1 MERGIME
8 LVTIERFILERQ
20 QQGFPAATGDFT
32 QLLYDITFAAKI
44 ISRDVNKA
52 GLVEVLGKTG
62 KQNIQGEQVQKLD
75 EFANE
80 VIQRAMDHTG
90 RVCVMASEEVEDVI
104 LIPQKYECG
113 KYVLLFDPLDGSSNI
128 DANISIGSIFS
139 IHRKMS
145 DISRGTLKDCLQPG
159 YKQVGAAYVVY
170 GSSTMLV
177 YTTGNGVHGFT
188 LDPSVGEFLL
198 SHENIR
204 IPERGNI
211 YSVNEGNYTYWDEG
225 TKRYVNHLKSKD
237 NHLGKPYSLRYI
249 GSMVADLH
257 RTLLYGGIFMYP
269 LDYKNPEQPSG
280 KLRLLY
286 EASPMAFIFEQAGG
300 RASDGYRNIMEIQPT
315 RLHQRTPLFIGSKFE
330 VDLAEQFIQGK
341 QVDSVTG

>member
-1 MERGIME
+1 ME
-8 LVTIERFILERQ
+8 LITIERFILERQ
-20 QQGFPAATGDFT
+20 QQGFPEAKGDFT

-52 GLVEVLGKTG
+52 GLVEILGKTG
-62 KQNIQGEQVQKLD
+62 ETNIQGEQVQKLD

-80 VIQRAMDHTG
+80 VIQRSMDHTG

-104 LIPQKYECG
+104 LIPQKYKCG

-139 IHRKMS
+139 IHRKIS
-145 DISRGTLKDCLQPG
+145 DERRGTMEDCLQPG
-159 YKQVGAAYVVY
+159 YKQIGAAYVVY
-170 GSSTMLV
+170 GSSTMMV

-211 YSVNEGNYTYWDEG
+211 YSVNEGNYNYWDEG
-225 TKRYVNHLKSKD
+225 TKRFVDYLKSKN
-237 NHLGKPYSLRYI
+237 NHLGRPYSLRYI

-269 LDYKNPEQPSG
+269 LDYKNLEKPSG

-286 EASPMAFIFEQAGG
+286 EAAPMAYIFEQAGG
-300 RASDGYRNIMEIQPT
+300 RASDGFRNIMEIQPT
-315 RLHQRTPLFIGSKFE
+315 ELHQRTSFFIGSKFE
-330 VDLAEQFIQGK
+330 VDLAEEFIQGI
-341 QVDSVTG
+341 VR

>member
-1 MERGIME
+1 ME
-8 LVTIERFILERQ
+8 LITIEHFILERQ
-20 QQGFPAATGDFT
+20 RQGFPAATGDFT

-44 ISRDVNKA
+44 IAREVNKA
-52 GLVEVLGKTG
+52 GLVEILGKTG
-62 KQNIQGEQVQKLD
+62 KKNIQGEQVQKLD
-75 EFANE
+75 EFAND

-104 LIPQKYECG
+104 LIPKNYKCG

-139 IHRKMS
+139 IYRKIS
-145 DISRGTLKDCLQPG
+145 DKRRGTLDDCLQPG
-159 YKQVGAAYVVY
+159 YKQVGAVYVVY
-170 GSSTMLV
+170 GSSTMMV

-198 SHENIR
+198 SHENIK

-211 YSVNEGNYTYWDEG
+211 YSVNEGNYEYWDKG
-225 TKRYVNHLKSKD
+225 MKRYVDYLKSKNND
-237 NHLGKPYSLRYI
+237 LGKPYSLRYI

-257 RTLLYGGIFMYP
+257 RTLLYGGIFIYP
-269 LDYKNPEQPSG
+269 LDYKNPKKPSG

-286 EASPMAFIFEQAGG
+286 EAAPMAFIFEQAGG
-300 RASDGYRNIMEIQPT
+300 RASDGFRKILEIQPSK
-315 RLHQRTPLFIGSKFE
+315 LHQRTPLFIGSKFE
-330 VDLAEQFIQGK
+330 MDLAEEFIQGNRGK
-341 QVDSVTG
+341 PVFG

>member
-1 MERGIME
+1 ME
-8 LVTIERFILERQ
+8 LITIERFILERQ

-52 GLVEVLGKTG
+52 GLVEILGKTG
-62 KQNIQGEQVQKLD
+62 KENVQGEPVQKLD

-80 VIQRAMDHTG
+80 VIRKAMDHTG

-128 DANISIGSIFS
+128 DANVSVGSIFS

-145 DISRGTLKDCLQPG
+145 GDRRGNKEDCLQPG
-159 YKQVGAAYVVY
+159 YRQVGAAYVVY

-204 IPERGNI
+204 IPDSGNI
-211 YSVNEGNYTYWDEG
+211 YSVNEGNYNYWDDG
-225 TKRYVNHLKSKD
+225 TKRYVDYLKSKD
-237 NHLGKPYSLRYI
+237 NHSGKPYSLRYI

-269 LDYKNPEQPSG
+269 LDYKNPEKPSG

-286 EASPMAFIFEQAGG
+286 EATPMAFIFEQAGG
-300 RASDGYRNIMEIQPT
+300 RASDGYRNINEIQPT
-315 RLHQRTPLFIGSKFE
+315 ELHQRTPLFIGSKFD
-330 VDLAEQFIQGK
+330 VDMVEEFIAEK
-341 QVDSVTG
+341 KRK

>member
-1 MERGIME
+1 ME

-20 QQGFPAATGDFT
+20 QQVFPAATGDFT

-52 GLVEVLGKTG
+52 GLVEILGKTG
-62 KQNIQGEQVQKLD
+62 KENVQGEHVQKLD

-80 VIQRAMDHTG
+80 VIQTAMDHTG

-145 DISRGTLKDCLQPG
+145 DDRRGTKEDCLQPG
-159 YKQVGAAYVVY
+159 YKQVGAAYVIY

-204 IPERGNI
+204 IPEHGNI
-211 YSVNEGNYTYWDEG
+211 YSVNEGNYNYWDEG
-225 TKRYVNHLKSKD
+225 TKRYVDYLKGKD
-237 NHLGKPYSLRYI
+237 NHSGKPYSLRYI

-269 LDYKNPEQPSG
+269 IDYKNPEKPAG

-286 EASPMAFIFEQAGG
+286 EATPMAFIFEQAGG
-300 RASDGYRNIMEIQPT
+300 RASNGHQNIMQIQPT
-315 RLHQRTPLFIGSKFE
+315 ELHQRTPLFIGSEFD
-330 VDLAEQFIQGK
+330 VDLAEEFIQGK
-341 QVDSVTG
+341 VR

>member
-1 MERGIME
+1 ME
-8 LVTIERFILERQ
+8 LITIERFILER

-52 GLVEVLGKTG
+52 GLVEILGKAG
-62 KQNIQGEQVQKLD
+62 KENVQGEQVQKLD

-80 VIQRAMDHTG
+80 VILRAMDHTG
-90 RVCVMASEEVEDVI
+90 RVCVMASEEVEDVV

-128 DANISIGSIFS
+128 DANVSVGSIFS
-139 IHRKMS
+139 IHRK
-145 DISRGTLKDCLQPG
+145 ISNNKRGIMEDCLQPG

-177 YTTGNGVHGFT
+177 YTTGHGVHGFT

-204 IPERGNI
+204 IPDGGNI

-225 TKRYVNHLKSKD
+225 TKRYIDYLKSKD
-237 NHLGKPYSLRYI
+237 NHSGKPYSLRYI

-269 LDYKNPEQPSG
+269 LDYKNPEKPSG

-286 EASPMAFIFEQAGG
+286 EATPMAFIFEQAGG
-300 RASDGYRNIMEIQPT
+300 RASDGYRNIKEIQPT
-315 RLHQRTPLFIGSKFE
+315 ELHQRTPLFIGSKFD
-330 VDLAEQFIQGK
+330 VDMAEKFIQGK
-341 QVDSVTG
+341 RGK

>member
-1 MERGIME
+1 MKE
-8 LVTIERFILERQ
+8 LITIERHILEQ
-20 QQGFPAATGDFT
+20 QQKGFPQATGDFT
-32 QLLYDITFAAKI
+32 QLLYDITFSAKI
-44 ISRDVNKA
+44 ISREVNKA
-52 GLVEVLGKTG
+52 GLMDILGTTG
-62 KQNIQGEQVQKLD
+62 KENIQGETVQKLD
-75 EFANE
+75 EFADS
-80 VIQRAMDHTG
+80 VIQTSMDKTG

-104 LIPQKYECG
+104 LVPQNYQQG
-113 KYVLLFDPLDGSSNI
+113 RYVLLFDPLDGSSNI
-128 DANISIGSIFS
+128 DANVSIGSIFS
-139 IHRKMS
+139 IHRKIT
-145 DISRGTLKDCLQPG
+145 DKKQGQKEDCLQPG

-211 YSVNEGNYTYWDEG
+211 YSVNEGNYIYWDEG
-225 TKRYVNHLKSKD
+225 TKRFVDYLKGTENHQ
-237 NHLGKPYSLRYI
+237 GKPYSLRYI

-269 LDYKNPEQPSG
+269 PDLKDADKPAG
-280 KLRLLY
+280 KLRLSY

-300 RASDGYRNIMEIQPT
+300 RASDGNKDILKIQPT
-315 RLHQRTPLFIGSKFE
+315 ELHQRTPLFIGSKFD
-330 VDLAEQFIQGK
+330 VDLAEEFIQGK
-341 QVDSVTG
+341 RR